1 MVAVAA
7 LCAILGAVALA
18 SLAGARQTESAYGLY
33 LSSIDASDVTVNVPN
48 PNLAIAHR
56 VAELPG
62 IASSAIWVGLDL
74 NPVVHGRV
82 DYSFLTDGA
91 AGSLDGEYFR
101 QDRASVLQG
110 RLPALSSTDEVAL
123 TSGLAQALGVG
134 VGAEI
139 TYQFENP
146 LAQKPEVVGYSMYRV
161 VGLVEEPPVLV
172 DPFDNVAGALFP
184 PAATARHLGQSLF
197 SWVGLRLVRGSAGIP
212 ALELALASLSKRL
225 GLGEPFSIRQLDTVH
240 AQVQQA
246 IRPQAVA
253 LGVFGAF
260 VALALVVLV
269 GQALAQSFGRSA
281 PELPILRALGAAR
294 LEAAL
299 AIGLGGAV
307 AVVGGMVL
315 AVMGA
320 VVLSPLGPVGPV
332 RRFDPARDFRFDVTV
347 LAGGGLAVSIVL
359 LGVLAVV
366 AWRAVRNA
374 AKFYEPG
381 PSVIARASASMSL
394 PVPVAVGVQYAL
406 GPAPPGGG
414 RPCGPTCWVV
424 RPRWPPLSL
433 LSCLGPA

>member
-1 MVAVAA
+1 MMAVVV

-18 SLAGARQTESAYGLY
+18 SLAGARQTESAYGRY

-48 PNLAIAHR
+48 PNVAIAQR
-56 VAELPG
+56 VARLPG
-62 IASSAIWVGLDL
+62 VASSAIWVGLDV

-82 DYSFLTDGA
+82 DYSFLTNGA

-110 RLPALSSTDEVAL
+110 RLPALGSTDEVAL
-123 TSGLAQALGVG
+123 TAGLAQSLGVG
-134 VGAEI
+134 VGDKV

-146 LAQKPEVVGYSMYRV
+146 LVQKPEVVGYSTYRV
-161 VGLVEEPPVLV
+161 VGLVDEPPVLV

-184 PAATARHLGQSLF
+184 PAATAQHLGQVLF
-197 SWVGLRLVRGSAGIP
+197 SWVGLRLSRGSAEIP
-212 ALELALASLSKRL
+212 ALELALAALSKHL

-269 GQALAQSFGRSA
+269 GQALAQSFSRSG
-281 PELPILRALGAAR
+281 PELQILRALGAAR
-294 LEAAL
+294 LGAAL
-299 AIGLGGAV
+299 AIGLGGAL
-307 AVVGGMVL
+307 AVLGGMAL

-332 RRFDPARDFRFDVTV
+332 RRFDPARGFQFDPAV
-347 LAGGGLAVSIVL
+347 LVGGGVAVSLVV
-359 LGVLAVV
+359 LGVLALV
-366 AWRAVRNA
+366 AWRAVGGA
-374 AKFYEPG
+374 AKVYEPR
-381 PSVIARASASMSL
+381 PSAIARASASL
-394 PVPVAVGVQYAL
+394 GLAVPVAVGVQHAL
-406 GPAPPGGG
+406 GRARPDGG
-414 RPCGPTCWVV
+414 RRCGPTSWAV
-424 RPRWPPLSL
+424 RPP
-433 LSCLGPA
+433 